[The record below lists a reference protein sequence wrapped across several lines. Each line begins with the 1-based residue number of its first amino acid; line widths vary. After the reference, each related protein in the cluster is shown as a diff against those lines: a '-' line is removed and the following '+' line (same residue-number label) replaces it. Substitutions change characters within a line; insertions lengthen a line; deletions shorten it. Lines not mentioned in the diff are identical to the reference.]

1 MSRLAST
8 PGNCSPRGVATVA
21 EPTTARTVTGV
32 ARPDRR
38 TKDLTARLRPGDIA
52 IIDHADIDLVAAET
66 LVACGVGAV
75 VNVAVSMTG
84 RYPNQ
89 GPLVITRAG
98 IPLID
103 GADAELFDRVSEGTT
118 IEIDGG
124 TIRCGGAVVATG
136 LALTEDSVAER
147 LELLRKTMGTE
158 LERFAENTIAYLRQ
172 EKHLLLDEPDL
183 PEIPVDFAG
192 RHALIVVRG
201 ADYKEDLAL
210 LRRTGYLRDIDPV
223 TIGVDGG
230 ADALLESGTVPDI
243 IIGDFD
249 SVSEKALRCGATLVV
264 HGYLDGGAP
273 GSERLDELGLD
284 HVVFRAAGTSEDI
297 AMLMAFERGAE
308 LIVAVG
314 SHTSMID
321 FLDKGRNGMASTV
334 LVRMKVGS
342 RLVDARG
349 VSRLYHSTVRTSD
362 IVLLILSA
370 LTALIV
376 VGLMSEPVR
385 LFFRSLWLSW
395 R

>member
-1 MSRLAST
+1 MT
-8 PGNCSPRGVATVA
+8 DQTATGA
-21 EPTTARTVTGV
+21 TVTGIV
-32 ARPDRR
+32 RLDKR
-38 TKDLTARLRPGDIA
+38 TKDLTSRLQPGDIA
-52 IIDHADIDLVAAET
+52 VIDHADIDLVAAET

-75 VNVAVSMTG
+75 INVAESMTG

-89 GPLVITRAG
+89 GPLVLTRAG
-98 IPLID
+98 VPLVD
-103 GADAELFDRVSEGTT
+103 QADPELFDRVSEGQVVA
-118 IEIDGG
+118 IDGD
-124 TIRCGGAVVATG
+124 TVRCDGAVVAHG
-136 LALTEDSVAER
+136 VVLSVDSIAER
-147 LELLRKTMGTE
+147 LTVLRKSMGTE
-158 LERFAENTIAYLRQ
+158 LERFAENTISYLRQ

-183 PEIPVDFAG
+183 PDIPVAFAG

-201 ADYKEDLAL
+201 ADYKEDLGL
-210 LRRTGYLRDIDPV
+210 LKRTGYLRDLDPV
-223 TIGVDGG
+223 LIGVDGG
-230 ADALLESGTVPDI
+230 ADALLDSGCTPDV

-249 SVSEKALRCGATLVV
+249 SVSERALRCGAVLVV
-264 HGYLDGGAP
+264 HGYLSGDAP
-273 GSERLDELGLD
+273 GSKRLDELGLD
-284 HVVFRAAGTSEDI
+284 HKVFRAAGTSEDI

-349 VSRLYHSTVRTSD
+349 VSRLYHSTVRTLD
-362 IVLLILSA
+362 IVLLIVSALSA
-370 LTALIV
+370 LVI

-385 LFFRSLWLSW
+385 LFVRSFWLAW

>member
-1 MSRLAST
+1 MSEQPVST
-8 PGNCSPRGVATVA
+8 G
-21 EPTTARTVTGV
+21 TVTGIV
-32 ARPDRR
+32 RLDKR
-38 TKDLTARLRPGDIA
+38 TKDLTARLSPGDIA
-52 IIDHADIDLVAAET
+52 LIDHADIDLVAAET
-66 LVACGVGAV
+66 LIGCGVGAV
-75 VNVAVSMTG
+75 INVAESMTG

-103 GADAELFDRVSEGTT
+103 EADQDLFERIEEGQT

-124 TIRCGGAVVATG
+124 RIRCDGRVVAEG
-136 LALTEDSVAER
+136 VPMSTEAVERR
-147 LELLRKTMGTE
+147 LEVLRKSMGTE
-158 LERFAENTIAYLRQ
+158 LERFAENTISYLRQ

-183 PEIPVDFAG
+183 PDIPVDFAG

-210 LRRTGYLRDIDPV
+210 LKRTGYLRDIDPV
-223 TIGVDGG
+223 LIGVDGG
-230 ADALLESGTVPDI
+230 ADALLESGSTPDV

-249 SVSEKALRCGATLVV
+249 SVSEKALRCGAVLVV
-264 HGYLDGGAP
+264 HGYLSGDAP
-273 GSERLDELGLD
+273 GAERLKALGLE
-284 HVVFRAAGTSEDI
+284 HKVFHAAGTSEDI

-349 VSRLYHSTVRTSD
+349 VSRLYHSTVRTID
-362 IVLLILSA
+362 IVLLVVSALSA
-370 LTALIV
+370 LVI

-385 LFFRSLWLSW
+385 LFVRSLWLAW

>member
-1 MSRLAST
+1 MSADR
-8 PGNCSPRGVATVA
+8 V
-21 EPTTARTVTGV
+21 TTEAGVTGV
-32 ARPDRR
+32 ARLDKR
-38 TKDLTARLRPGDIA
+38 TKNLTARLEPGDIA
-52 IIDHADIDLVAAET
+52 IIDHPDLDLVAAET

-75 VNVAVSMTG
+75 INVADSMTG

-89 GPLVITRAG
+89 GPVVVTAAG
-98 IPLID
+98 IPLLDAVDPAVFDRISEGDVIQID
-103 GADAELFDRVSEGTT
+103 GNDVRCRGRVVGSGTALSAE
-118 IEIDGG
+118 
-124 TIRCGGAVVATG
+124 AVT
-136 LALTEDSVAER
+136 DR
-147 LELLRKTMGTE
+147 LEALRKSMGSE

-172 EKHLLLDEPDL
+172 EKHLLLDAPDL
-183 PEIPVDFAG
+183 PEIPVDFVG

-210 LRRTGYLRDIDPV
+210 LKRTGYLRDIDPV
-223 TIGVDGG
+223 LIGVDGG
-230 ADALLESGTVPDI
+230 ADALLESGVKPDI

-249 SVSEKALRCGATLVV
+249 SVSERALRCGALLVV
-264 HGYLDGGAP
+264 HGYLSGDAP
-273 GSERLDELGLD
+273 GSKRLEALGLD
-284 HVVFRAAGTSEDI
+284 HEIFSAAGTSEDI

-349 VSRLYHSTVRTSD
+349 VSRLYHSTVRTFD
-362 IVLLILSA
+362 IVLLIVSA
-370 LTALIV
+370 LSALIV

-385 LFFRSLWLSW
+385 LFLRSLWLAWS
-395 R
+395 

>member
-1 MSRLAST
+1 MTDQSAPSSTIVGVVRL
-8 PGNCSPRGVATVA
+8 
-21 EPTTARTVTGV
+21 
-32 ARPDRR
+32 DKR
-38 TKDLTARLRPGDIA
+38 TKDLAGRLQPGDIA
-52 IIDHADIDLVAAET
+52 LIDHADIDLVAAES
-66 LVACGVGAV
+66 LVARGVCAV
-75 VNVAVSMTG
+75 INVAESMTG

-89 GPLVITRAG
+89 GPLVLTRAG
-98 IPLID
+98 VTLVDEVDP
-103 GADAELFDRVSEGTT
+103 ELFVRVREGDV
-118 IEIDGG
+118 IEIDGDE
-124 TIRCGGAVVATG
+124 IRRNDRTLATG
-136 LALTEDSVAER
+136 VTMSVESIERR
-147 LELLRKTMGTE
+147 LEALRKSMGSE
-158 LERFAENTIAYLRQ
+158 LERFAENTISYLRQ

-183 PEIPVDFAG
+183 PEIPVSFAG

-210 LRRTGYLRDIDPV
+210 LKRTGYLRDIDPV
-223 TIGVDGG
+223 LIGVDGG
-230 ADALLESGTVPDI
+230 ADALLEYGCVPDV

-249 SVSEKALRCGATLVV
+249 SVSEKALRSGAVLVV
-264 HGYLDGGAP
+264 HGYLSGDAP

-284 HVVFRAAGTSEDI
+284 HEVFHAAGTSEDI
-297 AMLMAFERGAE
+297 AMLLAFERGAE

-349 VSRLYHSTVRTSD
+349 VSRLYHSTVRTLD
-362 IVLLILSA
+362 LVLLVLSA
-370 LTALIV
+370 LSALVI

-385 LFFRSLWLSW
+385 LFVRSVWLAW

>member
-1 MSRLAST
+1 M
-8 PGNCSPRGVATVA
+8 A
-21 EPTTARTVTGV
+21 EPGAAAPTIVSGV
-32 ARPDRR
+32 ARTDRR
-38 TKDLTARLRPGDIA
+38 TKDLTARLQPGDIA

-75 VNVAVSMTG
+75 VNVASSMTG

-103 GADAELFDRVSEGTT
+103 DADPELFDRVREGQVVQIEGDTLRCDGRVVAHGIPMSEG
-118 IEIDGG
+118 
-124 TIRCGGAVVATG
+124 
-136 LALTEDSVAER
+136 SVAQR
-147 LELLRKTMGTE
+147 LAVLRKSMGSE
-158 LERFAENTIAYLRQ
+158 LERFAENTITYLRQ
-172 EKHLLLDEPDL
+172 EKHLLLDEPEL

-210 LRRTGYLRDIDPV
+210 LRRTGYLRDIRPV
-223 TIGVDGG
+223 LIGVDGG
-230 ADALLESGTVPDI
+230 ADALLDSGTVPDI

-249 SVSEKALRCGATLVV
+249 SVSEQALRCGATFVV
-264 HGYLDGGAP
+264 HGYLSGDAP
-273 GSERLDELGLD
+273 GAERLRALGLD
-284 HVVFRAAGTSEDI
+284 HVIFHAAGTSEDI

-349 VSRLYHSTVRTSD
+349 VSRLYHSTVRTMD
-362 IVLLILSA
+362 IVLLVVSA
-370 LTALIV
+370 LAALIV

-385 LFFRSLWLSW
+385 LFFRSLWLAW